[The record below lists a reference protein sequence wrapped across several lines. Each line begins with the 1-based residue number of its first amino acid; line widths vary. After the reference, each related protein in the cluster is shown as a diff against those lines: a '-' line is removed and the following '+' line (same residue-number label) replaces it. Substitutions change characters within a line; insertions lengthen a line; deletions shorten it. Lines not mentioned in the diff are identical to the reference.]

1 MFEEH
6 QKQFIRYMQS
16 IEDLILVEGKN
27 DRKVLEKMGLENI
40 FEISGKQLDTV
51 ADILKT
57 RQQKVIILTD
67 YDKEGIRQ
75 YKRLKSLLL
84 ANEIKTSDSIR
95 RDFKRV
101 FLVNKVEELISYF
114 K

>member
-6 QKQFIRYMQS
+6 QKQFIKYMQTTG
-16 IEDLILVEGKN
+16 DLILVEGKN

-84 ANEIKTSDSIR
+84 ANDIKINDSIR
-95 RDFKRV
+95 RDFKRN
-101 FLVNKVEELISYF
+101 FLVNKIEDLSSYF
-114 K
+114 R

>member
-6 QKQFIRYMQS
+6 QKQFLRYMQ
-16 IEDLILVEGKN
+16 ITGDLILVEGKN

-57 RQQKVIILTD
+57 KQQKVIILTD

-84 ANEIKTSDSIR
+84 ANDIKTSDSIR
-95 RDFKRV
+95 RDFKRN
-101 FLVNKVEELISYF
+101 FLVNKIEELTSYF
-114 K
+114 R